1 LVDAAQTVGRL
12 PVPPGW
18 DVLCA
23 SAHKWGGPPGVGVL
37 AVRRSARWRAPG
49 PVGERE
55 SGRSPGFENVP
66 AIAAAAA
73 ALAAV
78 AEEAVTENA
87 RLAAL
92 TGRIRAAAATWPDV
106 AVHAADAD
114 TLPHLV
120 SFSCLYV
127 DGEALVTEL
136 DRAGFAVNS
145 GSSCTADTLRPSHVL
160 EAMGVLSH
168 GNVRVSLPRGV
179 SGAEVD
185 RFLATV
191 PGVLARLRTIAG
203 VEGL

>member
-1 LVDAAQTVGRL
+1 
-12 PVPPGW
+12 
-18 DVLCA
+18 
-23 SAHKWGGPPGVGVL
+23 
-37 AVRRSARWRAPG
+37 
-49 PVGERE
+49 
-55 SGRSPGFENVP
+55 VP